1 MNSCVNLAEVN
12 KPSAVYQLNWQ
23 TFVAAASYCYLIV
36 QRAQPKP
43 QSERAAC
50 SLGYASLC
58 DAHLWATQHDDQ

>member
-36 QRAQPKP
+36 QRAA
-43 QSERAAC
+43 SVGAC

>member
-36 QRAQPKP
+36 QRA
-43 QSERAAC
+43 ALAAVGAC
-50 SLGYASLC
+50 SVQLRLC
-58 DAHLWATQHDDQ
+58 LAL